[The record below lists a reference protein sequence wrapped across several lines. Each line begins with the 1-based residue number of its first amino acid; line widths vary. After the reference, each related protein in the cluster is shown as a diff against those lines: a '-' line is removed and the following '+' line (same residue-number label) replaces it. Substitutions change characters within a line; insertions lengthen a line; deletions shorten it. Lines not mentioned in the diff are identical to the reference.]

1 MAQNYAF
8 YFIQDG
14 KQYDLYNLPAGFI
27 IKVDIDIS
35 GMKLTK
41 LPDLTNVICLGI
53 FDCSNNNLTS
63 LRGSPRKTKVFNC
76 SYNYYLTS
84 LLEGPTEADEY
95 NCHNCNLLNLKGA
108 PQKTKK
114 FNCSWNYYL
123 TSLLGGPTEAD
134 EYNCSHTSLITLNGM
149 PKKLTTFNFNDAFY
163 SIYLKKQDIKELL
176 KLCKPYQILN
186 IYKKIRQK

>member
-1 MAQNYAF
+1 MTQNYAF

-95 NCHNCNLLNLKGA
+95 NC
-108 PQKTKK
+108 
-114 FNCSWNYYL
+114 
-123 TSLLGGPTEAD
+123 
-134 EYNCSHTSLITLNGM
+134 SHTSLITLNGM